1 MYYVLSGTGQMAG
14 VELDSVSGGLS
25 ESELGEMRDI
35 SAEHFIRFDEQ
46 NPETTTDKT
55 LVIKNTTLV
64 SKFQLKV
71 SKTRNLSSLLN
82 ENGSDRRSFFKWV
95 FAQNLSHENGFDL
108 HENETACRTHFHMNG
123 FVRRLA
129 LKQRHKRTW
138 KWPVMVDL
146 MISLTKYLLCFFFL
160 LTF

>member
-1 MYYVLSGTGQMAG
+1 MAG

-25 ESELGEMRDI
+25 DSELGEMRDI

-82 ENGSDRRSFFKWV
+82 ENGSDRRSFFK
-95 FAQNLSHENGFDL
+95 
-108 HENETACRTHFHMNG
+108 
-123 FVRRLA
+123 
-129 LKQRHKRTW
+129 
-138 KWPVMVDL
+138 
-146 MISLTKYLLCFFFL
+146 
-160 LTF
+160 